1 MQFDRHLPN
10 PIKKFMTWLGG
21 HELATLILV
30 GVVAAGTWGFVE
42 LADEVR
48 EGESERFDRTVL
60 LSMRQADDITNP
72 LGPHWVEE
80 SARDVTALGGM
91 VILTFLTIGV
101 AGFLMLQGKR
111 TEAVFL
117 VAAVLGGMLLST
129 GLKYFFDRPRP
140 DLVPHGQ
147 YVYTRSF
154 PSGHSAISA
163 VVYLTLGAL
172 LARVQKQHRIK
183 AYFLLLAFFLTI
195 LVGISRVYLGVHWP
209 TDVLAGWAMGATWAA
224 GCWLVFRWLQ
234 RHSPAIENPDDTAP
248 APEEQL
254 A

>member
-1 MQFDRHLPN
+1 MQFLRKIPH
-10 PIKKFMTWLGG
+10 PIQKFMTWLGS
-21 HELATLILV
+21 HELATLVLV
-30 GVVAAGTWGFVE
+30 GLVAAGTWGFVE

-48 EGESERFDRTVL
+48 EGESEKFDRTVL
-60 LSMRQADDITNP
+60 LSMRQADDVTDP

-80 SARDVTALGGM
+80 TARDVTALGGT
-91 VILTFLTIGV
+91 VIVTFLTIGV
-101 AGFLMLQGKR
+101 AGFLFLQGKR
-111 TEAVFL
+111 TEALFL
-117 VAAVLGGMLLST
+117 VLAVVSGMLLST

-172 LARVQKQHRIK
+172 LARVQTRHRIK

-195 LVGISRVYLGVHWP
+195 LIGISRVYLGVHWP
-209 TDVLAGWAMGATWAA
+209 TDVLAGWTMGATWAA

-234 RHSPAIENPDDTAP
+234 RHNSEMENPDDASAAAKT
-248 APEEQL
+248 
-254 A
+254 